1 MFERF
6 TDRARRAVVHAREEA
21 RRLGHRQVGTGHL
34 LLGLVSEGD
43 GLAARVLLARGVD
56 AERLRDVV
64 VRLEA
69 APRGRS
75 DPEDVEALA
84 AIGIDLHAVTSAVE
98 EAFGEGA
105 LSRARRGRRRRSSP
119 FGPTAKHA
127 LTRSLKEALRLGH
140 NYIGTEHILIAI
152 AGQGEGTGHRALLEL
167 AAPVETLRDDVLAE
181 LDRVRRGA

>member
-6 TDRARRAVVHAREEA
+6 TDRARRAVVDAREEA

-34 LLGLVSEGD
+34 LLGLVAGD

-56 AERLRDVV
+56 EERLRDVV

-69 APRGRS
+69 APARRS

-84 AIGIDLHAVTSAVE
+84 AIGIDLSAVTSAVE

-105 LSRARRGRRRRSSP
+105 LSRPRRGRRRRSAP
-119 FGPTAKHA
+119 FGPMAKHA

-140 NYIGTEHILIAI
+140 NYIGTEHILIAVV
-152 AGQGEGTGHRALLEL
+152 AMGEGTGHRALVEL

>member
-6 TDRARRAVVHAREEA
+6 TDRARRAVVDARA
-21 RRLGHRQVGTGHL
+21 QAVALGHRRVGTGHL
-34 LLGLVSEGD
+34 LLGLLSEGD

-56 AERLRDVV
+56 GDRVRDVV
-64 VRLEA
+64 VQLEA
-69 APRGRS
+69 APTTHS

-105 LSRARRGRRRRSSP
+105 LRRPRRVRRRRSAP
-119 FGPTAKHA
+119 FGPMAKQA
-127 LTRSLKEALRLGH
+127 LTRSLAEALRLGH
-140 NYIGTEHILIAI
+140 DYIGTEHILIAI
-152 AGQGEGTGHRALLEL
+152 VGMGEGTGHRALVEL